1 MTDRAS
7 TVEIRRLDGTEARAH
22 VDGLAAVLR
31 DCVEG
36 GASVGY
42 LWPFS
47 YEDARAVYGSY
58 AEEVERGRRVLLAA
72 FSEGAVVGTAQ
83 LVFPTHP
90 NQPHRAEVARVLV
103 HRAARRRGVGQRLM
117 EAIEREARAE
127 ARTLLV
133 LDTVSGDDAERL
145 YDRLGW
151 TRVGVV
157 PNFALYP
164 DGRYCATTFFY
175 KELAPHG

>member
-1 MTDRAS
+1 MADRAS
-7 TVEIRRLDGTEARAH
+7 SVEIRRLGAGEAREH
-22 VDGLAAVLR
+22 VDGLASVLR

-47 YEDARAVYGSY
+47 HDEARAVYEGY
-58 AEEVERGRRVLLAA
+58 AGEVEQGRRVLLAA
-72 FSEGAVVGTAQ
+72 FSEGVVVGTAQ
-83 LVFPTHP
+83 LIFPTHP
-90 NQPHRAEVARVLV
+90 NQPHRADVARVLV

-117 EAIEREARAE
+117 EAIEREALAE
-127 ARTLLV
+127 GRMLLV
-133 LDTVSGDDAERL
+133 LDTVTGDDAERL

-151 TRVGVV
+151 VKVGVI

-175 KELAPHG
+175 KEL